1 MPIRFEYLYRCAG
14 NYKQWGEVFL
24 SNPKDRPVEE
34 LESDIRAKL
43 IDGEFFIAEQIGVPT
58 LYFEETDPELDHGW
72 HEFWDLKVVE
82 QTPAGATGASVE
94 EVLLRLSHMK
104 QEVDV

>member
-1 MPIRFEYLYRCAG
+1 MPIRFDYLYRCAG

-24 SNPKDRPVEE
+24 SNPQDRPVEE
-34 LESDIRAKL
+34 LESAIRAKL

-72 HEFWDLKVVE
+72 HEFTGLALVE
-82 QTPAGATGASVE
+82 HAPSDGDSESIEAMLEKLAAME
-94 EVLLRLSHMK
+94 EC
-104 QEVDV
+104 